1 MDSTLLLKLARCC
14 IEEEL
19 GVSCDK
25 SLFASEW
32 LNKFGATFVTLTKN
46 GNLRGCI
53 GSLVATRSLREDIC
67 KNAKLAAFSD
77 PRFPP
82 LSRDEQ
88 AEIAIEVSLL
98 SEPLEVLFE
107 SKRDLKSKI
116 VPHQHGVIIKKGVY
130 QATFLPQV
138 WEQLPEFE
146 TFFAHL
152 CAKAGMKGECIDG
165 DLKVFTYEVEK
176 FSE

>member
-1 MDSTLLLKLARCC
+1 MDSALLLKLARCC
-14 IEEEL
+14 IEEEF
-19 GVSCDK
+19 GVMCDK
-25 SLFASEW
+25 TLFSSKELDRLGAS
-32 LNKFGATFVTLTKN
+32 FVTLTKD

-53 GSLVATRSLREDIC
+53 GSLVATRALREDIC

-82 LSRDEQ
+82 LLREELDS
-88 AEIAIEVSLL
+88 ISIEVSLL

-107 SKRDLKSKI
+107 SKSDLKSKI
-116 VPHQHGVIIKKGVY
+116 VPHKHGVIIKKGVY

-152 CAKAGMKGECIDG
+152 CAKAGMRGDCIDG
-165 DLKVFTYEVEK
+165 ELKVFTYEVEI
-176 FSE
+176 FSS

>member
-1 MDSTLLLKLARCC
+1 MDSALLLKLARCC
-14 IEEEL
+14 IKEEF
-19 GVSCDK
+19 GHPCDRSAFTSK
-25 SLFASEW
+25 W
-32 LNKFGATFVTLTKN
+32 LDRFGATFVTLTKN
-46 GNLRGCI
+46 GDLRGCI
-53 GSLVATRSLREDIC
+53 GSLIATRSLREDIC

-82 LSRDEQ
+82 LSEDEVV
-88 AEIAIEVSLL
+88 EITIEVSLL
-98 SEPLEVLFE
+98 SEPKELLFE
-107 SKRDLKSKI
+107 SKDDLKSKI
-116 VPHQHGVIIKKGVY
+116 VPHKHGVIIKKGGY

-152 CAKAGMKGECIDG
+152 CAKAGLRGECIDNN
-165 DLKVFTYEVEK
+165 LKVFTYEVEK